1 MPDFDKNLT
10 EMRFTDEKSDIT
22 EQLPA
27 VFSGLYMG
35 RCFCCPECG
44 YGLYGAFSFNG
55 ARFLMGSVVLIPLIV
70 INRKKNK
77 AKNQAKFGGK
87 VTIAGG
93 ICCGLAL
100 CSAALFQQFGIVHTT
115 VGKAGFITT
124 LYIII
129 VPIMGIFLK
138 KKVPRKVW
146 IGAVIAAVGMY
157 LLCMSERFALSKGD
171 TYVFICAILFSVHI
185 LVIDYFS
192 PKVNGVELSCLQF
205 LTAGVISSIIAFF
218 VEKPVLQNFIDGI
231 IPLAYAGI
239 MSSGVAYTLQ
249 VVGQKDLDP
258 TVASLILS
266 MESVVSMLAGWV
278 ILGQALNRR
287 ELLGC
292 ALVFGAVILV
302 QLPDRKKKKRRKNM
316 FRKLRE
322 YHVEGQK
329 VFFLLREIMKM

>member
-1 MPDFDKNLT
+1 MKKAALRSSFLLFLAAFIWGVAFVAQSVGMD
-10 EMRFTDEKSDIT
+10 
-22 EQLPA
+22 
-27 VFSGLYMG
+27 YMG
-35 RCFCCPECG
+35 PFT
-44 YGLYGAFSFNG
+44 FNG
-55 ARFLMGSVVLIPLIV
+55 ARFLMGSAVLTPLII
-70 INRKKNK
+70 INRKKNREN
-77 AKNQAKFGGK
+77 NQAKTK
-87 VTIAGG
+87 RKDTITGG

-100 CSAALFQQFGIVHTT
+100 CSAALFQQIGILYTT

-138 KKVPRKVW
+138 KKVPGRVW
-146 IGAVIAAVGMY
+146 IGAAIAAFGMY
-157 LLCMSERFALSKGD
+157 LLCMSERLALSRGD

-192 PKVNGVELSCLQF
+192 PKADGVELSCLQF
-205 LTAGVISSIIAFF
+205 LTAGVICSVIAVF

-278 ILGQALNRR
+278 ILGQALSRR
-287 ELLGC
+287 ELSGC
-292 ALVFGAVILV
+292 VLVFTAVILV
-302 QLPDRKKKKRRKNM
+302 QLPERKKKKAGE
-316 FRKLRE
+316 E
-322 YHVEGQK
+322 YV
-329 VFFLLREIMKM
+329 